1 MRTDSFP
8 SIIGVRNAKTKE
20 RNSDAD
26 LDEVIAKM
34 LDEPNRNPIGTG
46 LLGWTKRAHGERM
59 RTYGRPETLLL
70 GIPENENN
78 VGAHPTLMR
87 ASSSLKHGN
96 YNVSVSKQTVNGP
109 SFVSDTSIIAPK
121 TPVWTRGSSASPISL
136 RANDTKCS

>member
-20 RNSDAD
+20 RNPDAD
-26 LDEVIAKM
+26 LDEVIAKI
-34 LDEPNRNPIGTG
+34 LDEPNRNSIGPG
-46 LLGWTKRAHGERM
+46 LLGWTKCAHEGRM

-87 ASSSLKHGN
+87 AIMP
-96 YNVSVSKQTVNGP
+96 P
-109 SFVSDTSIIAPK
+109 SFETQNVRMKSACAPTVDLCHYLRRRASDLDACIQA
-121 TPVWTRGSSASPISL
+121 ASNTATTAYRCPDIS
-136 RANDTKCS
+136 